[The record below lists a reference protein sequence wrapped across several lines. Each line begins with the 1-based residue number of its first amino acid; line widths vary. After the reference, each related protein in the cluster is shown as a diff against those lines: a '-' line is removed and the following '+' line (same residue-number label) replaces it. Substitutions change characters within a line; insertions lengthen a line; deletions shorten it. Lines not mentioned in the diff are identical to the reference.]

1 MKDESSCLGRAKLDM
16 EVLGPGRG
24 RNREEGKGSTE
35 GTRGEETRRE
45 ESQGPAKRICS
56 YLVPSW
62 RSLSTREELMPRT
75 QRSLLIPDA
84 LGVIDLVWPRQSL
97 RNYWRSM
104 L

>member
-16 EVLGPGRG
+16 EALGPGRG

-45 ESQGPAKRICS
+45 ESQRPAKRICS
-56 YLVPSW
+56 YLVPS
-62 RSLSTREELMPRT
+62 SREELMPRT